1 MFFLACPAIGANAA
15 TLSLDFLRLSCT
27 RTKKASLTASRPG
40 TCSTRTSRSIE
51 VRERE
56 RAQFP
61 WRRNKLAPRATPRFL
76 PSFLPSRPSITTLDR
91 VEVFAFFFSFSFSL
105 LFCAD
110 CGSNL
115 SVPGAASGVF
125 TSPKWPDKY
134 DRSSG
139 LLSCSWQVQS
149 ARDHRILLHFE
160 SFSIEGEQES
170 EFSFFFFFFFGLV
183 LLHLFDIDSSWMRR
197 GRRAGLEETGRTARG
212 NLRRKAQRRT
222 RNFHVGRQRD
232 ESDVSRLSK
241 YVLSLLCVKRCVLS
255 HRFILADKV
264 AGGRGFRAVW
274 TEVKSGYDCD
284 EASHFRCANNSFCIA
299 KQLECDGN
307 LNCGVHDDSD
317 EAHCNYGRL
326 FLSFTKKKKKKTFP
340 SSFGRK
346 LSFSSRSQRDAW
358 TIGSH
363 RLLLLLVSH

>member
-1 MFFLACPAIGANAA
+1 MSSIIIRAQPIVVITRSDRSYCQEDWVEIYNVFPAGREILLGRYCGDAFPGPVESEPGTIGLKVFDHFFFPFVFLACPAIGANAA

-91 VEVFAFFFSFSFSL
+91 VEVFAFFFSFSL

-170 EFSFFFFFFFGLV
+170 EFCFFFFFFGLV
-183 LLHLFDIDSSWMRR
+183 LLHL
-197 GRRAGLEETGRTARG
+197 LTLTARG
-212 NLRRKAQRRT
+212 CAAAAVRVWKRL
-222 RNFHVGRQRD
+222 D
-232 ESDVSRLSK
+232 EPPVEICGEKLKEEHETFMSEGN
-241 YVLSLLCVKRCVLS
+241 
-255 HRFILADKV
+255 AMKV
-264 AGGRGFRAVW
+264 
-274 TEVKSGYDCD
+274 T
-284 EASHFRCANNSFCIA
+284 
-299 KQLECDGN
+299 
-307 LNCGVHDDSD
+307 
-317 EAHCNYGRL
+317 
-326 FLSFTKKKKKKTFP
+326 
-340 SSFGRK
+340 
-346 LSFSSRSQRDAW
+346 
-358 TIGSH
+358 
-363 RLLLLLVSH
+363 

>member
-1 MFFLACPAIGANAA
+1 MFDENIAINRG
-15 TLSLDFLRLSCT
+15 
-27 RTKKASLTASRPG
+27 
-40 TCSTRTSRSIE
+40 
-51 VRERE
+51 ERE

-91 VEVFAFFFSFSFSL
+91 VEVFAFFFSFSL

-170 EFSFFFFFFFGLV
+170 EFSFFFFFFGLV

-241 YVLSLLCVKRCVLS
+241 YILSLLCVKRCVLL

-326 FLSFTKKKKKKTFP
+326 FLSFTKKKKKKKLFLLPLTRSQIIFLKQKPKGRMDNWLAP
-340 SSFGRK
+340 SSSSSCLSLIDPF
-346 LSFSSRSQRDAW
+346 LSFYFSSSLRRESQVEPSGISPSYPW
-358 TIGSH
+358 S
-363 RLLLLLVSH
+363 